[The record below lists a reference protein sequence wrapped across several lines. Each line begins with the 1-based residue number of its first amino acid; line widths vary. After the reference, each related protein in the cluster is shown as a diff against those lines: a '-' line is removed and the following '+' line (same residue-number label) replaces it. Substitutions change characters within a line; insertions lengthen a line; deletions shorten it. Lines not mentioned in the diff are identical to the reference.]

1 MLSNKNI
8 KILINYV
15 AGPLLFTW
23 LSWSLYRQLKNQP
36 DLHTSWQHI
45 LQSFSGKDSWKLYS
59 VFALVFLNWGIES
72 RKWQLLMRPLEKIS
86 WWTALK
92 AIFSGVA
99 LSVITPNRIGE
110 YGGRMLYLQEGNRVR
125 SIPLT
130 LIGSLAQLIITLLA
144 GIAGMIAIK
153 NIWQE
158 TVIDHTLPVLF
169 MNASLYLLSVISII
183 LLTFYF
189 KLSAFTRWVE
199 KMPMSARLKR
209 YIEAADNFSFS
220 HLFNILWLSF
230 FRYLVFTLQYVWL
243 LQVMQVD
250 LSLTQGFVLVSVL
263 FLLLAVYPTFALLEL
278 VVRQQ
283 LGILIFGLVSSNSL
297 GIIAASTGIW
307 LINLVMPAI
316 LGSLLIPLIRLYK
329 NRTD

>member
-1 MLSNKNI
+1 
-8 KILINYV
+8 
-15 AGPLLFTW
+15 
-23 LSWSLYRQLKNQP
+23 
-36 DLHTSWQHI
+36 
-45 LQSFSGKDSWKLYS
+45 
-59 VFALVFLNWGIES
+59 
-72 RKWQLLMRPLEKIS
+72 MRPLERVS

-110 YGGRMLYLQEGNRVR
+110 YGGRMLYLHEGNRVR

-130 LIGSLAQLIITLLA
+130 LIGSLSQLIITLLA
-144 GIAGMIAIK
+144 GISGMIAVK

-158 TVIDHTLPVLF
+158 TAIDHTIPVLF
-169 MNASLYLLSVISII
+169 MNASLYLLSLISLI
-183 LLTFYF
+183 LLIFYF

-243 LQVMQVD
+243 LQVMQVE

-329 NRTD
+329 NRAD